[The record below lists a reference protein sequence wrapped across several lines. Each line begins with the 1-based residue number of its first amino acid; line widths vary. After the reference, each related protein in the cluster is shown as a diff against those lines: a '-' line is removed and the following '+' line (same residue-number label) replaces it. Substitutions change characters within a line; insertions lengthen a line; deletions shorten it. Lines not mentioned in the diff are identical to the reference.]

1 MKFQKRSK
9 NFYSKSDINTID
21 MKQNNEENYNGNKLS
36 QYQLNEGKTYLK
48 NKINSPSIGEKNN
61 LVINNNDLIHPDKQ
75 YIYESASKISN
86 NNFSFKNILNNEKNL
101 RYMNNKYYTDYN
113 NEKEEIYYKELQSKI
128 YKKVIDQFYNRV
140 HKYCLKLILND
151 VSIFLK
157 NLKEF
162 SLNKKHVQKTYKK
175 KNISNKNVCKYKKT
189 IDKLVEPKKLIGDI
203 PTSSSEK
210 YKTIKR
216 EKNKLFNINTSVN
229 RSKCKIVY
237 SNYYN
242 LNIFEN
248 NTNNK
253 FIYSNKRNKE
263 KFQNEFTCGDN
274 KTLNDKNINTT
285 SLEDIHK
292 INENNN
298 IIYNH
303 KNRKNIIKSNLKKN
317 PNINFT
323 NFNQPKNYYNLSKD
337 KKNKLKIDNEN
348 SLAYNATKKKIIDK
362 LQNIKLFR
370 QSSDNNNLDKK
381 EKSEEDEL
389 NMKKGHFKN
398 LMTKLKKISFYKH
411 IEKLVDIRNNKII
424 REFFDILKYIES
436 VNKEN
441 SKNNINPNENIDITN
456 NNIKESKNIENENDN
471 IINLNKEDISD
482 KIEINYGK
490 NEEENSKENNEI
502 KNIEIND
509 EKKDKKDISEYNIN
523 NDDKNTNPNNIKD
536 NNKDITIEYN
546 LEIDHEQNLNENN
559 NKVNNNNIND
569 EENIQENT
577 NKMKIEETNI
587 NSQPKEEKNEK
598 EKVIEEANSEN
609 KIEDINTSINKQEN
623 EKKETIIKNENINEN
638 EDNQKEEIKN
648 EIKENDNN
656 KINIFNE
663 KILNFILLKSKKDN
677 DDIIKKYFIKWKQ
690 IQKINTEN
698 KNKIINVNEENNETN
713 IPENVIER
721 KEEKRNFKNIKT
733 LFIDEIDDEEKEVIL
748 EDMIF
753 RFRTLLILSFLKN
766 KENLSDSFE

>member
-21 MKQNNEENYNGNKLS
+21 MKQNIEENYNGNKLS

-86 NNFSFKNILNNEKNL
+86 INFSFKNILNNEKNL

-203 PTSSSEK
+203 PTLSSEK

-323 NFNQPKNYYNLSKD
+323 NFTQPKNCYNLSKD

-348 SLAYNATKKKIIDK
+348 SLAYSATIKKIIDK

-411 IEKLVDIRNNKII
+411 IEKLVDIRNIKII
-424 REFFDILKYIES
+424 REFFDILKY
-436 VNKEN
+436 
-441 SKNNINPNENIDITN
+441 
-456 NNIKESKNIENENDN
+456 
-471 IINLNKEDISD
+471 NLNKEDIAD

-523 NDDKNTNPNNIKD
+523 NDDKSINPNNIKD
-536 NNKDITIEYN
+536 NNKDIVITIEYN

-577 NKMKIEETNI
+577 NKMKVEGTGVNF
-587 NSQPKEEKNEK
+587 QPKEEKNEK

-609 KIEDINTSINKQEN
+609 KIEDINNSINKQEN

-648 EIKENDNN
+648 EIKKNDNS

-698 KNKIINVNEENNETN
+698 KNKIINTNEENNETN
-713 IPENVIER
+713 IPENIIER

-766 KENLSDSFE
+766 KENLSD

>member
-36 QYQLNEGKTYLK
+36 QYQLNEGKAYLK

-61 LVINNNDLIHPDKQ
+61 LAINNNDLIHPDKQ
-75 YIYESASKISN
+75 YIYESASKVSN

-203 PTSSSEK
+203 PTLSSEK

-263 KFQNEFTCGDN
+263 RFQNEFTCGDN
-274 KTLNDKNINTT
+274 KTLNNKNINTT

-298 IIYNH
+298 TY
-303 KNRKNIIKSNLKKN
+303 NII
-317 PNINFT
+317 F
-323 NFNQPKNYYNLSKD
+323 
-337 KKNKLKIDNEN
+337 
-348 SLAYNATKKKIIDK
+348 
-362 LQNIKLFR
+362 
-370 QSSDNNNLDKK
+370 
-381 EKSEEDEL
+381 
-389 NMKKGHFKN
+389 
-398 LMTKLKKISFYKH
+398 
-411 IEKLVDIRNNKII
+411 
-424 REFFDILKYIES
+424 
-436 VNKEN
+436 
-441 SKNNINPNENIDITN
+441 
-456 NNIKESKNIENENDN
+456 
-471 IINLNKEDISD
+471 
-482 KIEINYGK
+482 
-490 NEEENSKENNEI
+490 
-502 KNIEIND
+502 
-509 EKKDKKDISEYNIN
+509 
-523 NDDKNTNPNNIKD
+523 
-536 NNKDITIEYN
+536 
-546 LEIDHEQNLNENN
+546 
-559 NKVNNNNIND
+559 
-569 EENIQENT
+569 
-577 NKMKIEETNI
+577 
-587 NSQPKEEKNEK
+587 
-598 EKVIEEANSEN
+598 
-609 KIEDINTSINKQEN
+609 
-623 EKKETIIKNENINEN
+623 
-638 EDNQKEEIKN
+638 
-648 EIKENDNN
+648 
-656 KINIFNE
+656 
-663 KILNFILLKSKKDN
+663 
-677 DDIIKKYFIKWKQ
+677 
-690 IQKINTEN
+690 N
-698 KNKIINVNEENNETN
+698 KNM
-713 IPENVIER
+713 
-721 KEEKRNFKNIKT
+721 F
-733 LFIDEIDDEEKEVIL
+733 
-748 EDMIF
+748 
-753 RFRTLLILSFLKN
+753 
-766 KENLSDSFE
+766 